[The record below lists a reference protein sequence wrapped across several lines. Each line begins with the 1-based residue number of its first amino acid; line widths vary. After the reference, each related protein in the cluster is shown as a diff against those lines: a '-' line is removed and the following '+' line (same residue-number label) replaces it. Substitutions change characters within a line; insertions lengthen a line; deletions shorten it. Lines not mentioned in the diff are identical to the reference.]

1 MYRGTLKEIK
11 AKLRKHLKVLEE
23 EGIVSK
29 DDGYQGIITSVAKD
43 ICNRNKYRQIQI
55 KVCMK
60 YIIYYML
67 ITINKNILNIEP
79 QELQMLKSTK
89 QRLDEKIKY
98 LVEKIKSYEQYIQTC
113 LDKHNTGQK

>member
-55 KVCMK
+55 KVRMK
-60 YIIYYML
+60 L
-67 ITINKNILNIEP
+67 
-79 QELQMLKSTK
+79 
-89 QRLDEKIKY
+89 
-98 LVEKIKSYEQYIQTC
+98 
-113 LDKHNTGQK
+113 

>member
-11 AKLRKHLKVLEE
+11 GKLRKNLKVLEE
-23 EGIVSK
+23 EGIVTK
-29 DDGYQGIITSVAKD
+29 DNGYQGIITSVAKD

-55 KVCMK
+55 KVGTKKICIE
-60 YIIYYML
+60 YV
-67 ITINKNILNIEP
+67 ILSIEF

-98 LVEKIKSYEQYIQTC
+98 LDEKIKSYEQYIQTC

>member
-1 MYRGTLKEIK
+1 
-11 AKLRKHLKVLEE
+11 LRVLEE

-55 KVCMK
+55 KVCLK
-60 YIIYYML
+60 CVLLVVTLNEY
-67 ITINKNILNIEP
+67 ILNIEF
-79 QELQMLKSTK
+79 QELQMFKSTK

>member
-1 MYRGTLKEIK
+1 MKEIK

-55 KVCMK
+55 KVSK
-60 YIIYYML
+60 Y
-67 ITINKNILNIEP
+67 
-79 QELQMLKSTK
+79 
-89 QRLDEKIKY
+89 
-98 LVEKIKSYEQYIQTC
+98 
-113 LDKHNTGQK
+113 

>member
-1 MYRGTLKEIK
+1 MKEIK

-55 KVCMK
+55 KVCFLFYNMPF
-60 YIIYYML
+60 
-67 ITINKNILNIEP
+67 TNISFE
-79 QELQMLKSTK
+79 
-89 QRLDEKIKY
+89 Y
-98 LVEKIKSYEQYIQTC
+98 F
-113 LDKHNTGQK
+113 

>member
-1 MYRGTLKEIK
+1 MR
-11 AKLRKHLKVLEE
+11 VLEE

-55 KVCMK
+55 KVCLK
-60 YIIYYML
+60 CVLLVVTLNEY
-67 ITINKNILNIEP
+67 ILNIEF
-79 QELQMLKSTK
+79 QELQMFKSTK

>member
-23 EGIVSK
+23 EYIVSK

-55 KVCMK
+55 KVCTKEMNIS
-60 YIIYYML
+60 YQIL
-67 ITINKNILNIEP
+67 VSINKFA
-79 QELQMLKSTK
+79 
-89 QRLDEKIKY
+89 Y
-98 LVEKIKSYEQYIQTC
+98 L
-113 LDKHNTGQK
+113 L